1 MQYCYAPSFAT
12 LALSPIGQVSMI
24 NRPVNLAQKTKR
36 SLLALNPLP
45 YLTVAMLSTLL
56 ALSGCQKSPEVDEV
70 QTSDNATVTAPV
82 VEDVTTDPTT
92 ATQQENLTPLT
103 ILALGDS
110 LTEGL
115 GVANDDNYPAQLE
128 ARLQEMGYK
137 NVEVVNS
144 GLSGETSTGL
154 VNRLDWVL
162 QTKPDITILTIGAND
177 AIRGLDVATI
187 EANIR
192 TAVKQLQ
199 DNGSE
204 VILGGMQIYDN
215 LGDDYVKSFSAI
227 YPRVAKDMDIAMIPF
242 FLDGVGGD
250 AKLNQADAIHPTKE
264 GYTII
269 VNDNILPILK
279 PELEQMLLS
288 IQANS
293 LTPTKSAAVETVQ

>member
-1 MQYCYAPSFAT
+1 
-12 LALSPIGQVSMI
+12 MI
-24 NRPVNLAQKTKR
+24 NIPSR
-36 SLLALNPLP
+36 LP
-45 YLTVAMLSTLL
+45 QRLLTVAALSL
-56 ALSGCQKSPEVDEV
+56 AIAISGCQQQPDTKTADNTQNNNPAVNTTMAEPQTPE
-70 QTSDNATVTAPV
+70 S
-82 VEDVTTDPTT
+82 
-92 ATQQENLTPLT
+92 TQSNESTNSAEQQAPLT

-115 GVANDDNYPAQLE
+115 GVDNNANYPAQLE
-128 ARLQEMGYK
+128 ARLQELGYK
-137 NVEVVNS
+137 DVKVINS

-177 AIRGLDVATI
+177 AIRGIDVATV

-192 TAVKQLQ
+192 TAIKRLQ
-199 DNGSE
+199 DGGSE

-215 LGDDYVKSFSAI
+215 LGADYVESFAAI
-227 YPRVAKDMDIAMIPF
+227 YPRVAKDMNVTLIPF

-269 VNDNILPILK
+269 VNDNILPILQPEIEKLEAAYTDTATK
-279 PELEQMLLS
+279 PS
-288 IQANS
+288 
-293 LTPTKSAAVETVQ
+293 TPTETSQ

>member
-1 MQYCYAPSFAT
+1 MMNRSFSLAQRTKT
-12 LALSPIGQVSMI
+12 LASVS
-24 NRPVNLAQKTKR
+24 N
-36 SLLALNPLP
+36 SLP
-45 YLTVAMLSTLL
+45 YLMVAMMTCVL
-56 ALSGCQKSPEVDEV
+56 ALSGCQKSSEADATNNA
-70 QTSDNATVTAPV
+70 QTTETTSVNAPV
-82 VEDVTTDPTT
+82 ADSNNADSATDT
-92 ATQQENLTPLT
+92 TQQANLAPLT

-115 GVANDDNYPAQLE
+115 GVASDDNYPAQLQ
-128 ARLQEMGYK
+128 ASLQQLGYK
-137 NVEVVNS
+137 NIKVVNS

-154 VNRLDWVL
+154 VNRLDWVA

-192 TAVKQLQ
+192 TAVKTLQ

-215 LGDDYVKSFSAI
+215 LGNDYVKSFSAI
-227 YPRVAKDMDIAMIPF
+227 YPRVAKDMNVPLIPF

-269 VNDNILPILK
+269 VNENILPVLK
-279 PELEQMLLS
+279 PELEKMLLS

-293 LTPTKSAAVETVQ
+293 LTPVEIPATETSQ

>member
-1 MQYCYAPSFAT
+1 
-12 LALSPIGQVSMI
+12 MI
-24 NRPVNLAQKTKR
+24 NRSTSLTQRTKK
-36 SLLALNPLP
+36 SLLTRRPLP
-45 YLTVAMLSTLL
+45 YLMVVMLSTIL
-56 ALSGCQKSPEVDEV
+56 ALSGCQKSPEADTINNA
-70 QTSDNATVTAPV
+70 QTTDAASVNAPVADSNVANATITA
-82 VEDVTTDPTT
+82 D
-92 ATQQENLTPLT
+92 QQVNLAPLT

-115 GVANDDNYPAQLE
+115 GVANDDNYPAQLQ
-128 ARLQEMGYK
+128 ASLQQMGYK
-137 NVEVVNS
+137 NIEVVNS

-177 AIRGLDVATI
+177 AIRGLDIATI

-192 TAVKQLQ
+192 TAVKKLQ

-215 LGDDYVKSFSAI
+215 LGNDYVKSFSAI
-227 YPRVAKDMDIAMIPF
+227 YPRVAEDMNVPLIPF
-242 FLDGVGGD
+242 FLKGVGGD
-250 AKLNQADAIHPTKE
+250 PQLNQADAIHPTKE

-269 VNDNILPILK
+269 VNDNILPVLK

-288 IQANS
+288 TQTNSQAS
-293 LTPTKSAAVETVQ
+293 VATPAVETVQ